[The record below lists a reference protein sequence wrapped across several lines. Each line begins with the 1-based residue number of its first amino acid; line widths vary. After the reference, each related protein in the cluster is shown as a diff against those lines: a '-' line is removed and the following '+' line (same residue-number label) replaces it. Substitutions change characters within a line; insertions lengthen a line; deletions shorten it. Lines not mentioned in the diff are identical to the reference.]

1 MCLTSAPSL
10 HVFGFSR
17 NETCTLYTS
26 YIIMG
31 KKRDFK
37 VESEGCKEAVG
48 KEDGVQAGHRPPCP
62 ISQGGMH
69 PSYFK

>member
-17 NETCTLYTS
+17 DETCTLYMS

-31 KKRDFK
+31 KKGDFK
-37 VESEGCKEAVG
+37 VESEGCK
-48 KEDGVQAGHRPPCP
+48 KQ
-62 ISQGGMH
+62 
-69 PSYFK
+69 